1 MTHSDAAPEN
11 ELLAPEGLYD
21 ALSALAA
28 AVASVPFVLEIPGV
42 DEARAAQRTVSD
54 QLADYVLPRL
64 ENLDA
69 PLLVV
74 VGGSTGAGKS
84 TLVNSIVGKRVT
96 ETGVLRPTTRTPVLV
111 HHPADT
117 EWFTSGSL
125 LPDFIRTGS
134 NSRRANTVRQIATSR
149 LWPGLA
155 ILDAPDFDSID
166 ETNREMA
173 EQLLAAADLWLFV
186 TSAARYAD
194 HVPWEHLRRAAERNA
209 SIAVVLDRT
218 STQGMRQVRR
228 HLAKMLSDHGLSDV
242 ALFAVPESTPSAQG
256 VLPAADVSQIV
267 MWLRQMAADSESR
280 REIVLATLE
289 GAIKH
294 DIDAARRLAGDLDRQ
309 IEAADQLFDD
319 VRLVYA
325 TCLDSVIGQA
335 TDGTMLRGEVLA
347 RWQDFVGSG
356 EIFRSLETKVSS
368 LRDRLFVKRAGAVEA
383 EDIEQA
389 ATSGLHLMIL
399 DQAEQAAEA
408 SARAWAGQTAGRVLL
423 DSARGLDRASRDVRT
438 RAERIARE
446 WQESVFELVSETGEG
461 KKTKAKVLSYG
472 VNATGVALM
481 VVVFAGTAG
490 LTGAEIGIAG
500 GTAVAGQK
508 LLEAV
513 FGDQA
518 VRDLAKQASTDLRRR
533 VTELFEDEAARYLDL
548 LPNPEQLRQAAW
560 EIDTAIEELDETPT
574 ETEEL
579 R

>member
-1 MTHSDAAPEN
+1 MDNTTSSPEPHAAAPDE
-11 ELLAPEGLYD
+11 LYD

-28 AVASVPFVLEIPGV
+28 AVACVPFVLDIPGIE
-42 DEARAAQRTVSD
+42 DARTAQRVVTD
-54 QLADYVLPRL
+54 QLSDYVLPRL
-64 ENLDA
+64 ENLEA

-111 HHPADT
+111 HHPDDT
-117 EWFTSGSL
+117 EWFTRGSL
-125 LPDFIRTGS
+125 LPDFVRTGS
-134 NSRRANTVRQIATSR
+134 SSRRANTVRQVASSR
-149 LWPGLA
+149 VWPGLA

-166 ETNREMA
+166 ESNREMA

-194 HVPWEHLRRAAERNA
+194 NVPWEHLRQAADRSA

-218 STQGMRQVRR
+218 SPEAMRQVRR
-228 HLAKMLSDHGLSDV
+228 HLAQMLTEQGLSDV
-242 ALFAVPESTPSAQG
+242 ALFSVPESTPNSQG
-256 VLPAADVSQIV
+256 VLPAEDVAQVV
-267 MWLRQMAADSESR
+267 MWLRQMAADSQAR
-280 REIVLATLE
+280 REIVLSTLQ
-289 GAIKH
+289 GAINH

-309 IEAADQLFDD
+309 IVAADHLFDD
-319 VRLVYA
+319 VRHVYA
-325 TCLDSVIGQA
+325 ESLDAVLDQA

-347 RWQDFVGSG
+347 RWQEFVGSG
-356 EIFRSLETKVSS
+356 ELFRSLESKVGT
-368 LRDRLFVKRAGAVEA
+368 LRDRLFVKRKSTVEA
-383 EDIEQA
+383 QDVESA
-389 ATSGLHLMIL
+389 ATSGLHLLIL
-399 DQAEQAAEA
+399 DQAERAAEA
-408 SARAWAGQTAGRVLL
+408 AARAWAGEPAGRTLL
-423 DSARGLDRASRDVRT
+423 EAHRDLDRASRDVRI

-446 WQESVFELVSETGEG
+446 WREAVFELVSQEGAG

-518 VRDLAKQASTDLRRR
+518 MRELAKAASDDLRRR
-533 VTELFEDEAARYLDL
+533 VSDLFESEALRYMDL
-548 LPNPEQLRQAAW
+548 LPDPQVLRQSAW
-560 EIDTAIEELDETPT
+560 EIERAIEELDESPSTT
-574 ETEEL
+574 ESL
-579 R
+579 A